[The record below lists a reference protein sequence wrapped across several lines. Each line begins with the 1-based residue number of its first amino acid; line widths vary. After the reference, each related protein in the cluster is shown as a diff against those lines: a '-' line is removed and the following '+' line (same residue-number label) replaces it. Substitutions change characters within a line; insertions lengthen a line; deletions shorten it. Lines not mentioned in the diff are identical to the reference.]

1 MYSTNKNICFPL
13 LLILLLT
20 FLYVAVILKN
30 FQSTTIEKSEDM
42 PEPITTELDIGI
54 GHVLVTCRSNDVT
67 SLEVTLL
74 EVTSLTNDVGHL
86 PVTSSYVTYYYYN
99 YYLK

>member
-1 MYSTNKNICFPL
+1 M
-13 LLILLLT
+13 
-20 FLYVAVILKN
+20 
-30 FQSTTIEKSEDM
+30 
-42 PEPITTELDIGI
+42 
-54 GHVLVTCRSNDVT
+54 LVTCRSNDVT

-99 YYLK
+99 YYRVSKIKSVKSKGLYLGNEALLTPSW